1 MKQMEQNNFL
11 FIELPL
17 RNSLHNNISKK
28 GEVTFQVSRIYSLD
42 SQKQDYFYDTE
53 TELYYSMI
61 GYISNFEEL
70 NREFGLNTQ
79 SDLHLISRLWETGN
93 NEIFSLLK
101 GIFALVVYNT
111 QTGKLI
117 IYHDEFGFNQPLYYT
132 TTKNTFYF
140 SSNLKYLLS
149 KSASKR
155 ILNPESVRQFLLSG
169 FLYFGNV
176 VPGEETLFNN
186 IKKLL
191 PSQMIYRKSHS
202 STPDVILKR
211 TKNSKVSG
219 WY

>member
-1 MKQMEQNNFL
+1 MEQNNFL

-17 RNSLHNNISKK
+17 TDSQQNSTSPKR
-28 GEVTFQVSRIYSLD
+28 EVKFQVSRIYSLD

-53 TELYYSMI
+53 TGLYFTLI
-61 GYISNFEEL
+61 GYISNFNEL
-70 NREFGLNTQ
+70 KKEFRLNTK
-79 SDLHLISRLWETGN
+79 SDLQLISLLWKTVE
-93 NEIFSLLK
+93 NELFSLLK
-101 GIFALVVYNT
+101 GIFTLVVYNT
-111 QTGKLI
+111 KMGELI

-132 TTKNTFYF
+132 TRDNTFYF

-149 KSASKR
+149 MSATER
-155 ILNPESVRQFLLSG
+155 ILNPESAMQFLLSG

-191 PSQMIYRKSHS
+191 PSQMIYRESHS
-202 STPDVILKR
+202 TPPAVIKKR
-211 TKNSKVSG
+211 TRNSKVSG